1 MRKQFKVGQGV
12 RLLNQPVNAI
22 NEGTI
27 TQLGRHKVRVLF
39 PINKTV
45 WVSKEGCKVVRP

>member
-1 MRKQFKVGQGV
+1 MRKEFKVGQGV
-12 RLLNQPVNAI
+12 RLLNQPANAI

-27 TQLGRHKVRVLF
+27 TQVGRYKVRVLF

-45 WVSKEGCKVVRP
+45 WVSKDSCKAVK